1 MSFKHVLK
9 GLDTLVDLN
18 LCIKVQSKSCCQNI
32 MQDNVISMHVF
43 LRRDWIMLDIVIK
56 LLYSKGQKFSYK
68 NQNYSES
75 LNISLWE
82 IFLFHISFF
91 DISKTCQIQ

>member
-1 MSFKHVLK
+1 
-9 GLDTLVDLN
+9 
-18 LCIKVQSKSCCQNI
+18 

-91 DISKTCQIQ
+91 DISKTCQTQ

>member
-1 MSFKHVLK
+1 
-9 GLDTLVDLN
+9 
-18 LCIKVQSKSCCQNI
+18 

-75 LNISLWE
+75 LNTSLWE

-91 DISKTCQIQ
+91 DISKTCQTQ